1 MKDCIVI
8 IPTYNEKENL
18 AALVRE
24 IHQVAPQI
32 DVLVIDDNSP
42 DGTGEAI
49 DELARQNP
57 GRVRAMHRA
66 GKQGLGSAYVAGFKF
81 ALSQTYDLIF
91 QMDADFQHDPLD
103 LPRFAAPAQE
113 ADVVIGSRYVEGGA
127 TTDWSLF
134 RRMISQGGAMYTRA
148 LLGLPYRDV
157 TTGYRCFR
165 RQVLQNL
172 NLDEVTTTGFG
183 FQVEM
188 LYRCYQMGARV
199 VEMPIVF
206 HARRVGESKMNSS
219 IFVEA
224 MALVWRL
231 RRDDGHHRPPSV
243 STIGH

>member
-1 MKDCIVI
+1 MNALVV
-8 IPTYNEKENL
+8 IPTYNERENIQR
-18 AALVRE
+18 LVPV
-24 IHQVAPQI
+24 ILGLPQEFDI
-32 DVLVIDDNSP
+32 LVIDDASP

-103 LPRFAAPAQE
+103 LPRFAAAAQE

-243 STIGH
+243 STMGH